1 MEHSEVFNTEHIG
14 QVLKILSKTIK
25 RKFPFIEKLEL
36 NKVGDLFVIIDALVD
51 YNEFLESNN
60 LILRSD
66 IVYSLELYPE
76 NADKYINNQKY
87 SYLHIILQS
96 DDEVTEEFGWRYNK
110 EIEESIDEMV
120 EYLPEQIVPK
130 VEWYGAF
137 GDSIDNTNFKIMYFI
152 LKFDIDRYMNYVKGK

>member
-25 RKFPFIEKLEL
+25 RKFPFIKELEL
-36 NKVGDLFVIIDALVD
+36 NKVGDLFVIIDVVVD

-66 IVYSLELYPE
+66 IEDLLMEYPK
-76 NADKYINNQKY
+76 NVDKYINDQKY

-96 DDEVTEEFGWRYNK
+96 DDEVTEEFGWLYNK
-110 EIEESIDEMV
+110 KIEESIDEMV

-130 VEWYGAF
+130 VEWYSEF
-137 GDSIDNTNFKIMYFI
+137 GDSIDNTTFNISDFI
-152 LKFDIDRYMNYVKGK
+152 LKFDLDRYMNYVKGK

>member
-25 RKFPFIEKLEL
+25 RKFPFIKELEL
-36 NKVGDLFVIIDALVD
+36 NKVGDLFVIIDAVVD

-66 IVYSLELYPE
+66 VEDLLMVYPE
-76 NADKYINNQKY
+76 NADKYINDQKY

-96 DDEVTEEFGWRYNK
+96 DDEVTEEFGWLYNRK
-110 EIEESIDEMV
+110 IEESIDEMV

-130 VEWYGAF
+130 VEWYSEF
-137 GDSIDNTNFKIMYFI
+137 GDSIDNTTFNISDFI
-152 LKFDIDRYMNYVKGK
+152 LKFDLDRYMNYVKGK

>member
-25 RKFPFIEKLEL
+25 RKFPFIKKLEL
-36 NKVGDLFVIIDALVD
+36 NKVGELFVIINVVVD

-66 IVYSLELYPE
+66 IEDILMEYPE
-76 NADKYINNQKY
+76 NADKYINYQKY

-110 EIEESIDEMV
+110 EIEDVIEEIV
-120 EYLPEQIVPK
+120 NYLPEQIVPK

-137 GDSIDNTNFKIMYFI
+137 SDDIENTSFKISDFV
-152 LKFDIDRYMNYVKGK
+152 LKFDFDRYMNYVKGK

>member
-1 MEHSEVFNTEHIG
+1 MKHSEVFNTEHIG

-25 RKFPFIEKLEL
+25 KKFPFIEELEL
-36 NKVGDLFVIIDALVD
+36 NKVGELFVIINVVVD

-66 IVYSLELYPE
+66 IAYSLDLYPE

-110 EIEESIDEMV
+110 EIEGSIDEMV

-130 VEWYGAF
+130 VEWYGEF
-137 GDSIDNTNFKIMYFI
+137 GDSIDNTTFKIMEFI
-152 LKFDIDRYMNYVKGK
+152 LKFDYNRYINYVKGK

>member
-25 RKFPFIEKLEL
+25 RKFPFIEELEL
-36 NKVGDLFVIIDALVD
+36 NKVGELFVIINVVVD

-66 IVYSLELYPE
+66 IEDVLMEYPE
-76 NADKYINNQKY
+76 NADKYINDQKY

-110 EIEESIDEMV
+110 EIEDVIEEIV
-120 EYLPEQIVPK
+120 NYLPEQIVPK
-130 VEWYGAF
+130 VEWYGSF
-137 GDSIDNTNFKIMYFI
+137 SDYIENTSFKISDFV
-152 LKFDIDRYMNYVKGK
+152 LKFDFDRYMNYVKGK

>member
-25 RKFPFIEKLEL
+25 RKFPFIKKLEL
-36 NKVGDLFVIIDALVD
+36 NKVGELFVIINVVVD

-66 IVYSLELYPE
+66 IEDVLMEYPE
-76 NADKYINNQKY
+76 NADKYINDQKY

-110 EIEESIDEMV
+110 EIEDVIEEIV
-120 EYLPEQIVPK
+120 NYLPEQIVPK
-130 VEWYGAF
+130 VEWYGSF
-137 GDSIDNTNFKIMYFI
+137 SDYIENTSFKISDFV
-152 LKFDIDRYMNYVKGK
+152 LKFDFDRYMNYVKGK